1 MLIYLGGCIFKFYMF
16 VVWWSHSVYKLI
28 SLCGE
33 NFRSSHLMLSF
44 SVFFYYQYL
53 DVSSPELI
61 F

>member
-1 MLIYLGGCIFKFYMF
+1 MF
-16 VVWWSHSVYKLI
+16 VVWWSHLIYKLI